1 MGDIE
6 LSMVSFQCEGC
17 GDTLK
22 KPKLDQHKR
31 QCQWAQF
38 TCIDC
43 NTTFQG
49 DQYRS
54 HTSCISEAEKYQ
66 KGLYKGPKGG
76 NKKQQ
81 QQQNGNAADSPSIS
95 VAASAPAA
103 PVDVVAPVVAETS
116 AAATLAAPSAEA
128 STNGVSKKEKKDKK
142 KKRKKDKPSDIS
154 RPHLLGNS

>member
-1 MGDIE
+1 MGIE

-103 PVDVVAPVVAETS
+103 PV
-116 AAATLAAPSAEA
+116 AAPSAEA

-142 KKRKKDKPSDIS
+142 KRKREEE
-154 RPHLLGNS
+154 